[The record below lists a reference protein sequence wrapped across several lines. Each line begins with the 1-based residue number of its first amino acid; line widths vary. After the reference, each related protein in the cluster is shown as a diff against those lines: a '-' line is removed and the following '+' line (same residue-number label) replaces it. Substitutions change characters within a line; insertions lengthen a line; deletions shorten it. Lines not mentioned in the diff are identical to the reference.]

1 MILSSDDLLLLGNS
15 AISAALQAG
24 EVLTHYPRHK
34 VIVKN
39 KSGGDSLASQVLTE
53 VDLQC
58 QQVILETLLPTCQ
71 SFDLALLSEESIDDK
86 KRLEKD
92 YFWSIDPLD
101 GTLAF
106 IEATSGY
113 AVSIA
118 LLAKTGEAL
127 IGVIYDPIK
136 KTLYHAIKGLGAFRN
151 KTSWHIKQ
159 PALSGSC
166 YLTIVSDRSFLQGS
180 YYSKVMSE
188 LEIFAHKSGFNG
200 LHSIQHGGAA
210 MNACWVLE
218 NAPACYFKFPKKQNG
233 GGSLWDYAASA
244 CIFNETGAIV
254 SNIHGQALELNRGDS
269 CFMNH
274 QGILY
279 ASSPDIAQQI
289 RKLYCKL
296 REL

>member
-1 MILSSDDLLLLGNS
+1 MTLSTDDLLLLGNT
-15 AISAALQAG
+15 AITAALQAG
-24 EVLTHYPRHK
+24 EVLTHYPRHRIT
-34 VIVKN
+34 VQN
-39 KSGGDSLASQVLTE
+39 KGGGDSLASQVLTE

-58 QQVILETLLPTCQ
+58 QQVILKTLLPTCQ
-71 SFDLALLSEESIDDK
+71 SFDLALLSEESMDDK

-106 IEATSGY
+106 IESTSGY

-136 KTLYHAIKGLGAFRN
+136 QTLYHAIKGLGAFRN
-151 KTSWHIKQ
+151 KTSWRIEQ
-159 PALSGSC
+159 PAIGSSS
-166 YLTIVSDRSFLQGS
+166 YLTIVSDRSFLQYS
-180 YYSKVMSE
+180 YYTKVMSE
-188 LEIFAHKSGFNG
+188 LEIYAHECGFNG

-254 SNIHGQALELNRGDS
+254 SNIHGQALELNRADS

-279 ASSPDIAQQI
+279 ASSGDIAQQI
-289 RKLYCKL
+289 RKIYC
-296 REL
+296 RFQEL